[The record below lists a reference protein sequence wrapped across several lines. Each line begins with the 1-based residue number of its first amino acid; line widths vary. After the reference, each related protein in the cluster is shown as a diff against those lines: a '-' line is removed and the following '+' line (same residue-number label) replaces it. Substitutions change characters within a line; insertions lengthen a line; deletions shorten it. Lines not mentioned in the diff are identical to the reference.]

1 MFRDLAR
8 LRKYVFRY
16 RGRLLGGI
24 GMFLIAR
31 LFEAAIP
38 LFLAQGIDR
47 IVNGSDSL
55 WFPIL
60 GIVFGVI
67 GRFVFVSWARIAV
80 RRTGFLIA
88 FDLRD
93 ELYAHLQ
100 KMGPGFYMQYSIGDL
115 MTRAIADVQLI
126 RRLFSNGTTMTV
138 IFVFASIVGFA
149 CMVYLSPALTLLIL
163 PPLPFLFLYTWRTS
177 LRLGVASR
185 TVQHELSNLGAH
197 VQENLSGIRTIQAM
211 AQEDYEMERFDTAN
225 QRYADAFYA
234 HSKINSMMSSVMPS
248 FAALSIIVILGYGG
262 HLVMTGE
269 LTVGAFTA
277 FFMYVNMVVQ
287 PFRVAG
293 MIVSMVQR
301 AAVAARRL
309 FEVYNF
315 VPEIEDIPESEVPE
329 LLHGDIE
336 LRNLTFTYPS
346 STYEAISNIDL
357 KIRRGE
363 SIAIMGAVG
372 SGKTTLLKQLMRMLD
387 TPREM
392 VYIDGIDVC
401 DISLNQLRSQV
412 ALVPQDPFLFGEP
425 LRANIT
431 YDEPQRNITQIWQ
444 AAEASD
450 LADSIEEMPAKME
463 TIVGER
469 GITLSGGQKQRTT
482 LARGIIRHAPI
493 LILDDCFASI
503 DTETEEQI
511 LAELTTIRKRYTTIL
526 VSHRVSTA
534 RHADRIVVL
543 EHGSIAELGTHQEL
557 LAQDGI
563 YAELERIQREGA
575 EESDY
580 RVDSAL

>member
-1 MFRDLAR
+1 MFRDLLR
-8 LRKYVFRY
+8 LKKYVYRY

-38 LFLAQGIDR
+38 LFLAVGIDR
-47 IVNGSDSL
+47 IIDGEESL

-60 GIVFGVI
+60 GIVCAVF

-100 KMGPGFYMQYSIGDL
+100 KMGPNFYSKYTIGDL
-115 MTRAIADVQLI
+115 MTRAVADVQLI

-138 IFVFASIVGFA
+138 IFVYASIVGFG
-149 CMVYLSPALTLLIL
+149 CMMYLSPSLTLLIL
-163 PPLPFLFLYTWRTS
+163 PPLPFLFLYTWRAS
-177 LRLGVASR
+177 LRMGIASR
-185 TVQHELSNLGAH
+185 VVQQELSNLGAH

-211 AQEDYEMERFDTAN
+211 AQEDYEMLRFDSAN
-225 QRYADAFYA
+225 QKYADAFYA

-248 FAALSIIVILGYGG
+248 FAALSIIIILGYGG
-262 HLVMTGE
+262 HLVMNGE
-269 LTVGAFTA
+269 LSVGSFTA

-293 MIVSMVQR
+293 MVVSMLQR
-301 AAVAARRL
+301 AAVASRRL
-309 FEVYNF
+309 FEVYNY
-315 VPEIEDIPESEVPE
+315 VPEIKDVIQLDTPEF
-329 LLHGDIE
+329 LHGDIE
-336 LRNLTFTYPS
+336 FRKLTFSYPT
-346 STYEAISNIDL
+346 STHPALENIEL
-357 KIRRGE
+357 SIQRGE

-372 SGKTTLLKQLMRMLD
+372 SGKTTLLKQLNRMLD
-387 TPREM
+387 TPRGM
-392 VYIDGIDVC
+392 VFIDGVDVC
-401 DISLNQLRSQV
+401 DIPLKQLRSQV

-444 AAEASD
+444 AAESAD
-450 LADSIEEMPAKME
+450 LATSIDEMPDKME

-503 DTETEEQI
+503 DTETEEHI
-511 LAELTTIRKRYTTIL
+511 LSELTAIRRRYTTIL

-534 RHADRIVVL
+534 RHSDRIVIL
-543 EHGSIAELGTHQEL
+543 DHGSIFEVGSHQEL
-557 LAQDGI
+557 LAKNGV

-575 EESDY
+575 EESDF
-580 RVDSAL
+580 RIDSIA